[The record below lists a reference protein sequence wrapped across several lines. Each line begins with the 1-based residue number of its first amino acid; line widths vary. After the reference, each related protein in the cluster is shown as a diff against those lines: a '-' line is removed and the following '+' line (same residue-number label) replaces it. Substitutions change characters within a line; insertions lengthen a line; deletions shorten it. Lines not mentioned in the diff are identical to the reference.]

1 MMRQVVNGGACI
13 WRSPRSLESYPR
25 DTWWRETSNQSDH
38 SGAPWTAIAKAGHQ
52 ELSGSKA
59 SQLHPFESQL
69 CEENAK
75 MNTRI
80 ALGLGLSLTLG
91 SAVAGTLIYGQDHPG
106 QAGSVYQAPTEVMN
120 SEVAP
125 SPETIALWKAT
136 AVSTEHHTPKVP
148 I

>member
-1 MMRQVVNGGACI
+1 
-13 WRSPRSLESYPR
+13 
-25 DTWWRETSNQSDH
+25 
-38 SGAPWTAIAKAGHQ
+38 
-52 ELSGSKA
+52 
-59 SQLHPFESQL
+59 
-69 CEENAK
+69 

-91 SAVAGTLIYGQDHPG
+91 SAVAGTLIYGQDHSG

-136 AVSTEHHTPKVP
+136 AVSTVHLTPKVP